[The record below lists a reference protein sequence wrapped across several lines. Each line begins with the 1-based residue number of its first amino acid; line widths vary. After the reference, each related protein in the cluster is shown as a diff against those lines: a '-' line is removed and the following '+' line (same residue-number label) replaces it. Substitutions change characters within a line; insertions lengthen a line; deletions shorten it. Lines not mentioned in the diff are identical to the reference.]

1 MDYLPIFTRIQ
12 NQPCVIVGGGAVA
25 ARKADLFIKA
35 GANVTVIAPALK
47 TEMQFH
53 LSNGQIHWQQAEY
66 SDAIMA
72 SLTFPKLV
80 ISATDNQ
87 AVNEAVY
94 AYCQAHKIPI
104 KVADQT
110 DLCDFILPAII
121 DRNPMIVAVSTG
133 GRSPVLARVM
143 KAKLETL
150 IPHRFSQFTEWVGQY
165 RQKVTQTIR
174 RIEGRKANM

>member
-66 SDAIMA
+66 S
-72 SLTFPKLV
+72 
-80 ISATDNQ
+80 
-87 AVNEAVY
+87 
-94 AYCQAHKIPI
+94 
-104 KVADQT
+104 
-110 DLCDFILPAII
+110 
-121 DRNPMIVAVSTG
+121 
-133 GRSPVLARVM
+133 
-143 KAKLETL
+143 
-150 IPHRFSQFTEWVGQY
+150 
-165 RQKVTQTIR
+165 
-174 RIEGRKANM
+174 